1 MPVFVLFEDYKH
13 YKIYFCSR
21 THSQIKQ
28 AINEFQSCSYGH
40 LRSAVLGSRRHLCIN
55 PVAKNA
61 ESNLVSTVFFIYLF
75 HFIFI
80 CL

>member
-1 MPVFVLFEDYKH
+1 MPFFVSVEDCKN

-28 AINEFQSCSYGH
+28 AINEFQNCAYGH
-40 LRSAVLGSRRHLCIN
+40 LRSAVLGSRKHLCIN

-61 ESNLVSTVFFIYLF
+61 DSNLVSTSEFFGYLF
-75 HFIFI
+75 HFI
-80 CL
+80 LV